1 MSTNVPYHLSN
12 YKLHTMSTISPNLL
26 QTACNVYNHP
36 QPTTVCIQYLQSSP
50 TNNRLHTIATII
62 LNQQQT
68 ACNVHNLP
76 QPTTDNIQC
85 PQSSPTKYRLHIMST
100 IYHNQLQMAYNV
112 KTPRFPRSRDRMQCQ
127 QPPPPKSQS
136 LFPNFPN
143 HFLNYRWNT
152 IT

>member
-1 MSTNVPYHLSN
+1 MQCLQSSSTNYSL
-12 YKLHTMSTISPNLL
+12 YTIPTIFTNQQ
-26 QTACNVYNHP
+26 QTAYNRHNHP
-36 QPTTVCIQYLQSSP
+36 QPTTDSMQCSQSST
-50 TNNRLHTIATII
+50 TNYRQHTMSTNFPIQ
-62 LNQQQT
+62 LQT
-68 ACNVHNLP
+68 ALNVYYHP